1 MRFFLVLLV
10 QVMAI
15 IPAYALGNMK
25 SVLTQQM
32 LDSSG
37 DVFKVKKDY
46 DLMGQTLIIPEG
58 LRISFVGGSIDNGE
72 LHGNNTKLEVSNLGP
87 IFGVSVRITGT
98 WNVPEVHDG
107 WFSFDE
113 SEEYISNQIIKNI
126 LAFSNDET
134 PCHIFFEEDRTYYFE
149 LPYKE
154 RKVLGAMVSTKDVNG
169 VTKRVYSDLYGD
181 KFDYL
186 RIFTIPSNTHL
197 TVNNKLKMLPTN
209 IGAYFVFWEYGKS
222 NITVDGKGVIAGDNT
237 VHRYDLPMAG
247 KDYFGEWGHIFRCF
261 RCANFTFKDITLEDA
276 FGDCIIYSGSVNPNE
291 TKNRWSSG
299 LLVEN
304 VKFIGARRNGLAV
317 GARNVVI
324 RNCHFENCGTDQ
336 AHGTKPRSAV
346 DFEPDG
352 LSVYEEIGNENV
364 LMENCTFVGNYYD
377 IASYNN
383 NRARYGKIATT
394 VRNCTFTST
403 VRLTESRWIRFE
415 NCYFPKLSN
424 TNLSRHLEFVNCEFG
439 EIEQETAKAPK
450 HFYYVFTNCKFN
462 KVVAKE

>member
-1 MRFFLVLLV
+1 
-10 QVMAI
+10 
-15 IPAYALGNMK
+15 
-25 SVLTQQM
+25 M
-32 LDSSG
+32 LDTAKETF
-37 DVFKVKKDY
+37 VVNKNFR
-46 DLMGQTLIIPEG
+46 LFGQKLIIPEG
-58 LRISFVGGSIDNGE
+58 LCLYFSGGSINDGE
-72 LHGNNTKLEVSNLGP
+72 LCGTNSRIEVRGKVP
-87 IFGVSVRITGT
+87 VFGLDLKISGT
-98 WNVPEVHDG
+98 WDVSEVHDG
-107 WFSFDE
+107 WFAFND
-113 SEEYISNQIIKNI
+113 SEDFVSNQVIKNI

-134 PCHIFFEEDRTYYFE
+134 PCHIFFEENRTYYFE

-222 NITVDGKGVIAGDNT
+222 NIIVDGKGVIAGDNT
-237 VHRYDLPMAG
+237 AHRYDLPMAG
-247 KDYFGEWGHIFRCF
+247 KDYFGEWGHIFQCF

-276 FGDCIIYSGSVNPNE
+276 FGDCIIYSGSVNPKE

-415 NCYFPKLSN
+415 NCYFPKLFN

-439 EIEQETAKAPK
+439 EIGEETAKAPK
-450 HFYYVFTNCKFN
+450 HYYYSFTNCKFN
-462 KVVAKE
+462 TKKK